1 MISKSCREIK
11 LPEYYLSCKLQ
22 FLEEILFKGPEREE
36 LDSFFSSRVAKVC
49 MRKGLLVAH
58 PSERIY

>member
-1 MISKSCREIK
+1 
-11 LPEYYLSCKLQ
+11 
-22 FLEEILFKGPEREE
+22 
-36 LDSFFSSRVAKVC
+36 